1 MNAVLPVIQALQTD
15 SNVIV
20 EVLAMTTASAVL
32 TRHGVSHL
40 RFKNL
45 VRPEDFD
52 ALEIGRRLAAKLDNA
67 LVDPEETASYLGLCY
82 ADLAHREGEEEA
94 ERQYREKGRMSF
106 LPLGPLRRVFDLC
119 RPDLLVATNS
129 PRAEQAAFLVAR
141 ERGIRSLCIVDLF
154 GVDEVSWIGQL
165 GYATRIC
172 VLSEDVREFYMRSGK
187 SGSEVVVTGNPAF
200 DRLKE
205 YYRVETRIDLRIARG
220 WTTEKVILW
229 ASSLE
234 PTLHPTTARAGDPT
248 LPRRVDAA
256 LIAAARRHAN
266 WLIVIRPH
274 PSEVLVATALPANV
288 TISSKEEELEALLA
302 AVDCVIVL
310 ASTVGMQAAL
320 LGRPVIQI
328 TETII
333 VSAAPYAELGLA
345 REVRTPDELE
355 AAMVDILEKGWLPPT
370 KLDPPGRACANV
382 VAQITNLLC

>member
-1 MNAVLPVIQALQTD
+1 MNVVLPVIQALQTD

-32 TRHGVSHL
+32 TRHGVPHL
-40 RFKNL
+40 RFKDL
-45 VRPEDFD
+45 VRPED
-52 ALEIGRRLAAKLDNA
+52 AAAIETGRRLAAKLDSA
-67 LVDPEETASYLGLCY
+67 LVDADETAAYLGLCY
-82 ADLAHREGEEEA
+82 ADLVQREGGAEA
-94 ERQYREKGRMSF
+94 ERRYEANGRMSF
-106 LPLGPLRRVFDLC
+106 LPLGPLRRVFDCCL
-119 RPDLLVATNS
+119 PDLLVATNS
-129 PRAEQAAFLVAR
+129 PRAEQAAFLVAQ

-154 GVDEVSWIGQL
+154 GVDEISWIGQS

-172 VLSEDVREFYMRSGK
+172 VLSDAVREFYMRSGK
-187 SGSEVVVTGNPAF
+187 SASDVVVTGNPAF
-200 DRLKE
+200 DQLER
-205 YYRVETRIDLRIARG
+205 YYRKEAKSTQREIRG
-220 WTTEKVILW
+220 WSTEKVVLW
-229 ASSLE
+229 ASSPE

-320 LGRPVIQI
+320 LGGPVIQL

-333 VSAAPYAELGLA
+333 VSAAPYVELGLA